1 MRRHYLPADVVLST
15 FYIADF
21 ALAHFPGHLMVHV
34 RKTALSHF
42 VRPDVSQLMGRQSV
56 LIRLR
61 MGEEKTMLNANNKM
75 QIAI

>member
-1 MRRHYLPADVVLST
+1 MHWHYLPADVVLST
-15 FYIADF
+15 FYIVDF

-34 RKTALSHF
+34 RKTARSHF
-42 VRPDVSQLMGRQSV
+42 VRPVVSQLMWRQSV

-61 MGEEKTMLNANNKM
+61 TGEEKAMLNANNKM